1 MALIPDRATYAPGQS
16 VVIELSAP
24 APDDGMAV
32 VSRLN
37 EIVRTVPVA
46 ALATAVDLGSFDRGG
61 YGVRIGPAV
70 TAFDVLDDPF
80 ERPRYGFVVEL
91 TEGVD
96 VPAVSRFFRRLHLGL
111 AQFYDWAY
119 RHSQLMPPGQHY
131 VDPLG
136 QERDLGTV
144 DRMAGALA
152 DAGTVP
158 LGYSAVYAIGSDEVA
173 DWGES
178 LLLRSDGHPYRLGE
192 DFLVLV
198 DPAEPRWLEHYLA
211 QLEGVLEGTKL
222 RGFHLDQYGWPKF
235 ATRGDGASVDL
246 SASFVALLGAVRD
259 RMPQARFMFN
269 NVNDFPTLA
278 TASTPQDATYIEV
291 WAPHTELQDLATIA
305 TDARATRP
313 EHPPIL
319 SAYLSCYR
327 EDEAG
332 SNEASANHAAGLVM
346 ATAFS
351 HGASH
356 LLLGEDGHALT
367 DPYYPRNHVL
377 AESSID
383 LFVTWYDFA
392 VRYGDLLF
400 DPAAQ
405 DVTGSF
411 TGGINEDVV
420 LVGADFS
427 TKADAGTV
435 WTHVVRTPRGL
446 VIHLINLVG
455 QTETAWDAGK
465 NPTRALVGTSL
476 ELALVREGAEVW
488 FASVEEPDMV
498 ALVRTG
504 TSASAQTD
512 ALSAGQASTV
522 FALPALPTYSIV
534 FIPEDGLG

>member
-1 MALIPDRATYAPGQS
+1 MALTPDRATYEPGQP
-16 VVIELSAP
+16 VRIELSAP
-24 APDDGMAV
+24 APADGTAV

-46 ALATAVDLGSFDRGG
+46 ALATMVDLGSFDRGG
-61 YGVRIGPAV
+61 YGVRIGSAV
-70 TAFDVLDDPF
+70 TAFDVLVDPF
-80 ERPRYGFVVEL
+80 ERSRYGFVVEL

-96 VPAVSRFFRRLHLGL
+96 VPGVSRFFRRLHLNMAL
-111 AQFYDWAY
+111 FYDWAY
-119 RHSQLMPPGQHY
+119 RHSQLMPPEQHY

-158 LGYSAVYAIGSDEVA
+158 LGYSAVYAVGSDEVA
-173 DWGES
+173 DWSES
-178 LLLRSDGHPYRLGE
+178 LLLRSDGEPYRLGE

-211 QLEGVLEGTKL
+211 QLKRVLEGTEL

-235 ATRGDGASVDL
+235 ATRGDGARVDL
-246 SASFVALLGAVRD
+246 SASFVTLLGAVRD
-259 RMPQARFMFN
+259 RMPGARFMFN

-278 TASTPQDATYIEV
+278 TAPTPQDATYIEV

-305 TDARATRP
+305 TDARAARP

-327 EDEAG
+327 EDEAR
-332 SNEASANHAAGLVM
+332 ANNAAGLVM
-346 ATAFS
+346 ATAFA

-367 DPYYPRNHVL
+367 DPHYPRNHGL
-377 AESSID
+377 AEPSID
-383 LFVTWYDFA
+383 FFSGWYDFA

-405 DVTGSF
+405 HVTGSF

-420 LVGADFS
+420 LTGADFS
-427 TKADAGTV
+427 TKAKAGTV
-435 WTHVVRTPRGL
+435 WTHVVRTPLGI
-446 VIHLINLVG
+446 VIHVINLVG

-465 NPTRALVGTSL
+465 NPTQALAGTSL

-488 FASVEEPDMV
+488 FSSVEEPEMV
-498 ALVRTG
+498 ALPRTG

-512 ALSAGQASTV
+512 ALSAGQSSAV
-522 FALPALPTYSIV
+522 FSLPALPAYSIV
-534 FIPEDGLG
+534 FVPEDGLG

>member
-1 MALIPDRATYAPGQS
+1 MALIPDRATYAPGHP

-24 APDDGMAV
+24 APADGMAV

-46 ALATAVDLGSFDRGG
+46 ALATMADLGSFDRGG
-61 YGVRIGPAV
+61 YGVRIGSAV

-80 ERPRYGFVVEL
+80 ERPRYGFVVEI

-96 VPAVSRFFRRLHLGL
+96 VPEVSRFFRRLHLNL

-178 LLLRSDGHPYRLGE
+178 LLLRSDGEPYRLGE

-211 QLEGVLEGTKL
+211 QLEQVLEGTAL

-235 ATRGDGASVDL
+235 ATRGDGARVDL

-259 RMPQARFMFN
+259 RMPGARFMFN

-278 TASTPQDATYIEV
+278 TAPTPQDATYIEV
-291 WAPHTELQDLATIA
+291 WAPHTELQDLATLA
-305 TDARATRP
+305 TDARAARP

-327 EDEAG
+327 EDGAQ
-332 SNEASANHAAGLVM
+332 SDEASANRAAGLVM

-367 DPYYPRNHVL
+367 DPYYPRNHEL
-377 AESSID
+377 AEGSID
-383 LFVTWYDFA
+383 FFAAWYDFA

-420 LVGADFS
+420 LTGADFS
-427 TKADAGTV
+427 TKADAGAV
-435 WTHVVRTPRGL
+435 WTHVVRTPLGL

-465 NPTRALVGTSL
+465 NPTQALAGASL
-476 ELALVREGAEVW
+476 ELALVREGTEVW
-488 FASVEEPDMV
+488 FASVDEPDMV
-498 ALVRTG
+498 ALPRTG

-512 ALSAGQASTV
+512 ALSAGQSSTV
-522 FALPALPTYSIV
+522 FSLPALQAYSIV

>member
-1 MALIPDRATYAPGQS
+1 MALIPDRANYSPGHP

-24 APDDGMAV
+24 APADGMAV

-37 EIVRTVPVA
+37 EVVRTVPVA
-46 ALATAVDLGSFDRGG
+46 AVATAVDLGSFDRGG
-61 YGVRIGPAV
+61 YGVRIGSSA

-80 ERPRYGFVVEL
+80 ERPRYGFVVKL
-91 TEGVD
+91 TDGSD
-96 VPAVSRFFRRLHLGL
+96 APAVSRFFRRLHLNL

-119 RHSQLMPPGQHY
+119 RHSQLMPPEQHY

-144 DRMAGALA
+144 DRMAEALA
-152 DAGTVP
+152 DGGTTP

-178 LLLRSDGHPYRLGE
+178 LLLRSDGEPYRLGE

-198 DPAEPRWLEHYLA
+198 DPAEPRWLEHYLG
-211 QLEGVLEGTKL
+211 QLESVLDGTRL

-235 ATRGDGASVDL
+235 ATRGDGARVDL
-246 SASFVALLGAVRD
+246 SASFVTLLGAVRD
-259 RMPQARFMFN
+259 RMPLARFMFN

-278 TASTPQDATYIEV
+278 TAPAPQDATYIEV
-291 WAPHTELQDLATIA
+291 WAPHTELQDLATLA
-305 TDARATRP
+305 TNARAARP
-313 EHPPIL
+313 QHPPIL
-319 SAYLSCYR
+319 SAYLTCYR
-327 EDEAG
+327 EGDLR
-332 SNEASANHAAGLVM
+332 ANNAAGLVM

-356 LLLGEDGHALT
+356 LLLGEDGHTLT

-377 AESSID
+377 AVESID
-383 LFVTWYDFA
+383 FLAAWYDFA

-400 DPAAQ
+400 DAAAR
-405 DVTGSF
+405 DVTESF

-420 LVGADFS
+420 ITGADFS

-435 WTHVVRTPRGL
+435 WTHVVRTPLGL

-465 NPTRALVGTSL
+465 NPTAALAGTSL
-476 ELALVREGAEVW
+476 ELALVHEGADVW

-504 TSASAQTD
+504 TSASAQID
-512 ALSAGQASTV
+512 ALSAGQSSAV
-522 FALPALPTYSIV
+522 FSLPALPTYSIV
-534 FIPEDGLG
+534 FIPEGGLG